1 MALAIASQCCL
12 LGCASRSGAS
22 ATKEM
27 PRYEIA
33 LRAPGPE
40 KVVSTLSNAGEAVPL
55 RKAVEQLVP
64 SYYTVRWL
72 GVEPARR
79 NAPVTWNVNQEW
91 PAAIVQ
97 AIASVPG
104 LAVDIGT
111 GTRLVLIRQ
120 VAPDLLPQPPM
131 ASATPAALAT
141 PATPSAMAATAVATP
156 PKKKVTEAAPVVPV
170 VRVESVA
177 RLQQVSVRK
186 GVTPEPPVIGQP
198 AALAAPR
205 WHLSESDKTL
215 KAVIER
221 WAQEAGWRTF
231 WDLGVDYPIV
241 ATASIGGSFEEA
253 VSAVVRSMG
262 HADVPPKAIFYR
274 GNQVLRVVPRGME

>member
-1 MALAIASQCCL
+1 MALAVASQFCL
-12 LGCASRSGAS
+12 LGCASQSGAWP
-22 ATKEM
+22 TKGT
-27 PRYEIA
+27 PRSNIA
-33 LRAPGPE
+33 APVQAAEQVAP
-40 KVVSTLSNAGEAVPL
+40 TLANAGEAVPL

-72 GVEPARR
+72 GVEPSRR

-91 PAAIVQ
+91 PAAIGQ

-104 LAVDIGT
+104 LSLDIGT
-111 GTRLVLIRQ
+111 GTRLILIRQ
-120 VAPDLLPQPPM
+120 VAPDLPPQSPV
-131 ASATPAALAT
+131 ASAA
-141 PATPSAMAATAVATP
+141 PATRPAMAANAVTTP
-156 PKKKVTEAAPVVPV
+156 PKKKVTEAAPAVHV
-170 VRVESVA
+170 VRVDSVA
-177 RLQQVSVRK
+177 QLQQVSVRK
-186 GVTPEPPVIGQP
+186 GVTPEPPVISQP
-198 AALAAPR
+198 APLAAPR

-241 ATASIGGSFEEA
+241 ATAAIGGSFEEA

-274 GNQVLRVVPRGME
+274 GNQVLRVVPRGIE